1 MGLIGRQGRVCE
13 EFRRESFFDV
23 SIMQF
28 FATRGHPVKRMCRV
42 DVRVRESPRPFP
54 HSLLLMGIFALHSAG
69 GALLRRPL
77 PRSRRSP
84 SFPRSMS
91 ANLSLLSPP
100 DCATTTAAT
109 LSPSAFSDK
118 PISRSVQRQARDGGE
133 RVGTDCMS
141 KMLRMGKQHVDVG
154 RRRILRV
161 RRDGCHRSDDA
172 RPRPVKSSS
181 APWAERD
188 ILIHLSPCPL
198 ACHCEQQ
205 ITAAALLHRMRL
217 LHVAPTPSHLT
228 FSNFPQGWMQ
238 S

>member
-1 MGLIGRQGRVCE
+1 MDVIVV
-13 EFRRESFFDV
+13 FVKSAMPASIIFDV

-54 HSLLLMGIFALHSAG
+54 HSHCSWEYLLCA
-69 GALLRRPL
+69 
-77 PRSRRSP
+77 PRVAPCCVAPSPGRSL
-84 SFPRSMS
+84 SVPRSMS

-133 RVGTDCMS
+133 RVGTDCTS

-181 APWAERD
+181 ALWAE
-188 ILIHLSPCPL
+188 
-198 ACHCEQQ
+198 
-205 ITAAALLHRMRL
+205 
-217 LHVAPTPSHLT
+217 
-228 FSNFPQGWMQ
+228 
-238 S
+238 

>member
-1 MGLIGRQGRVCE
+1 
-13 EFRRESFFDV
+13 
-23 SIMQF
+23 MQF
-28 FATRGHPVKRMCRV
+28 FATRGHSVKRMCRV
-42 DVRVRESPRPFP
+42 DVRGRESPRPLP

-69 GALLRRPL
+69 GAGRG
-77 PRSRRSP
+77 RSP
-84 SFPRSMS
+84 SVVLRSMS

-133 RVGTDCMS
+133 RVGTDCTS

-172 RPRPVKSSS
+172 RPWPVKSSS
-181 APWAERD
+181 APWAE
-188 ILIHLSPCPL
+188 
-198 ACHCEQQ
+198 
-205 ITAAALLHRMRL
+205 
-217 LHVAPTPSHLT
+217 
-228 FSNFPQGWMQ
+228 
-238 S
+238 